1 MPVTTTPPTST
12 AVATSSPRLV
22 PLSAARLVGN
32 GLFRFVYPFLGVVA
46 VDVGLGEG
54 AEGLLITGLAVGG
67 MLVPTATRLL
77 LGEKDA
83 PRGSAARGLVALAL
97 GTVVLGLLAPPLAGV
112 ATWLGIGM
120 AMLGMVVLGLAK
132 PLLDV
137 GSMTYVSARIPYE
150 RRGRALSIMELTWA
164 GGLLLLA
171 PAGALADATS
181 WRVSLLLL
189 GALALAAVPLL
200 RRWMDD
206 DAATRALL
214 RTAAEEADAREAAT
228 DADVV
233 AADRARTRRSAA
245 LFLGVVLLL
254 FAALE
259 LTFGVVGLWLEDV
272 QQVDVGLLGV
282 FTAIGAVGELAGS
295 AFVVWAGDRLGKATT
310 TGIGLVAC
318 AVGFG
323 WLGVAPTLP
332 LALAGLAVGLF
343 GSETAIVAAIAL
355 ASEVDPQRRGIFLGR
370 MVAASSVSRA
380 LAGAAGPMLL
390 LRSGIG
396 TNTAIS
402 AVAALL
408 AVAVLAH
415 LVRQNP
421 RLRG

>member
-1 MPVTTTPPTST
+1 MSTSHPATT
-12 AVATSSPRLV
+12 VATPSPRLV
-22 PLSAARLVGN
+22 PLSASRLVGN
-32 GLFRFVYPFLGVVA
+32 GLFRFVYPFLGIVA
-46 VDVGLGEG
+46 VDVGLGAG

-67 MLVPTATRLL
+67 MLVPSVTRLL
-77 LGEKDA
+77 VGERDA
-83 PRGSAARGLVALAL
+83 PRGSAVRGLVALAL

-112 ATWLGIGM
+112 AGWLGIGT
-120 AMLGMVVLGLAK
+120 ALVGVVVLGLAK

-137 GSMTYVSARIPYE
+137 GSMTYVSARVPYA

-171 PAGALADATS
+171 PAGALAEATS
-181 WRVSLLLL
+181 WRVALLLL
-189 GALALAAVPLL
+189 GALALLAVPLL

-214 RTAAEEADAREAAT
+214 REAADEADRRDAAA
-228 DADVV
+228 DAAVV
-233 AADRARTRRSAA
+233 AADRDRTRRSAV
-245 LFLGVVLLL
+245 LFLTVVVLL

-323 WLGVAPTLP
+323 WLGVAPSLP
-332 LALAGLAVGLF
+332 LALVGLAVGLF
-343 GSETAIVAAIAL
+343 GSESAIVAAIAL
-355 ASEVDPQRRGIFLGR
+355 ASEVDPHRRGIFLGR

-402 AVAALL
+402 AVAALA
-408 AVAVLAH
+408 AVAVLVR
-415 LVRQNP
+415 LVRHDP

>member
-1 MPVTTTPPTST
+1 MPVSSSAAATTAS
-12 AVATSSPRLV
+12 SSPRLV
-22 PLSAARLVGN
+22 PLSASRLVGN
-32 GLFRFVYPFLGVVA
+32 GLFRFVYPFLGIVA
-46 VDVGLGEG
+46 VDVGLGAG

-67 MLVPTATRLL
+67 MLVPSATRLL
-77 LGEKDA
+77 LGERDA
-83 PRGSAARGLVALAL
+83 PRGSAVRGLVALAL
-97 GTVVLGLLAPPLAGV
+97 GTVLLGLLAPPLAGI
-112 ATWLGIGM
+112 AGWLGIAM
-120 AMLGMVVLGLAK
+120 AIAGVVVLGLAK

-137 GSMTYVSARIPYE
+137 GSMTYVSARVPYE

-171 PAGALADATS
+171 PAGALAEATS

-189 GALALAAVPLL
+189 GGLALLAVPLL

-214 RTAAEEADAREAAT
+214 RAAAEEDDRRDAAT
-228 DADVV
+228 DDATL
-233 AADRARTRRSAA
+233 AADRARTKRSAA
-245 LFLGVVLLL
+245 LFLIIVVLL

-272 QQVDVGLLGV
+272 QQVEVALLGA
-282 FTAIGAVGELAGS
+282 FTAIGALGELAGS
-295 AFVVWAGDRLGKATT
+295 AFVVSAGDRLGKATT

-332 LALAGLAVGLF
+332 LALAGLALGLF
-343 GSETAIVAAIAL
+343 GSESAIVAAIAL

-402 AVAALL
+402 AVAALA
-408 AVAVLAH
+408 AVAVLAR

>member
-1 MPVTTTPPTST
+1 MSTRTST
-12 AVATSSPRLV
+12 ATASPRLV
-22 PLSAARLVGN
+22 PLSASRLVGN

-46 VDVGLGEG
+46 VDVGLGQG

-67 MLVPTATRLL
+67 MLTPTATRWL
-77 LGEKDA
+77 LGERDA
-83 PRGSAARGLVALAL
+83 PRGSAVRGLVALAL
-97 GTVVLGLLAPPLAGV
+97 ATVVLGGLAPTLAGV
-112 ATWLGIGM
+112 ATGLGI
-120 AMLGMVVLGLAK
+120 AAALVGMVVLGLAK

-137 GSMTYVSARIPYE
+137 GSMTYVSARIPYA

-171 PAGALADATS
+171 PAGMLADATS
-181 WRVSLLLL
+181 WQLALLLL
-189 GALALAAVPLL
+189 GGLALVAVPLL
-200 RRWMDD
+200 RRWLDD

-214 RTAAEEADAREAAT
+214 DEARNRALR
-228 DADVV
+228 DVPEV
-233 AADRARTRRSAA
+233 DDVEQAIERRRARGSMLR
-245 LFLGVVLLL
+245 FLVVVVLL
-254 FAALE
+254 FGALE

-272 QQVDVGLLGV
+272 QQVQVGLLGV
-282 FTAIGAVGELAGS
+282 FTAIGALGELVGS
-295 AFVVWAGDRLGKATT
+295 GFVVVASDRIGKATT

-332 LALAGLAVGLF
+332 LALLGLAVGLF

-355 ASEVDPQRRGIFLGR
+355 ASEIDPHRRGIFLGR

-390 LRSGIG
+390 LNAGIG

-402 AVAALL
+402 AVGALL
-408 AVAVLAH
+408 AVVVLAH
-415 LVRQNP
+415 LVRRDP
-421 RLRG
+421 RLQG

>member
-1 MPVTTTPPTST
+1 MPATST
-12 AVATSSPRLV
+12 ATASPRLV
-22 PLSAARLVGN
+22 PLSLTRLVGN
-32 GLFRFVYPFLGVVA
+32 GMFRFVYPFLGVVA
-46 VDVGLGEG
+46 VDVGLGAG

-67 MLVPTATRLL
+67 MLVPAATRLL
-77 LGEKDA
+77 LGERDA
-83 PRGSAARGLVALAL
+83 PRGSAVRGLLLLAV
-97 GTVVLGLLAPPLAGV
+97 GTVLLGALAPPTAARAG
-112 ATWLGIGM
+112 ALGI
-120 AMLGMVVLGLAK
+120 AVALLGTVVLGLAK

-137 GSMTYVSARIPYE
+137 GSMTYVSARIPYA

-189 GALALAAVPLL
+189 GALSLAAVPLL

-214 RTAAEEADAREAAT
+214 
-228 DADVV
+228 
-233 AADRARTRRSAA
+233 DRARDDAERGGTRDDPPGARDRTRPGGRRRSSI
-245 LFLGVVLLL
+245 LFLVVVVLL

-272 QQVDVGLLGV
+272 QQVDVALLGV

-295 AFVVWAGDRLGKATT
+295 GFVVWAGDRLGKATT

-318 AVGFG
+318 AAGFA

-343 GSETAIVAAIAL
+343 GSESAIVAAIAL
-355 ASEVDPQRRGIFLGR
+355 ASEVEPHRRGIFLGR

-396 TNTAIS
+396 ANTALS
-402 AVAALL
+402 AVAALV
-408 AVAVLAH
+408 AVAVLAR
-415 LVRQNP
+415 LVRRDP

>member
-1 MPVTTTPPTST
+1 MLVRTTPTT
-12 AVATSSPRLV
+12 ATATTSPRLV
-22 PLSAARLVGN
+22 PLSLTRLVGN

-46 VDVGLGEG
+46 VDVGLGAG

-77 LGEKDA
+77 VGERDA
-83 PRGSAARGLVALAL
+83 PRGSAVRGLVLLGL
-97 GTVVLGLLAPPLAGV
+97 GTVLLGGLAPPVAGTV
-112 ATWLGIGM
+112 GVLGI
-120 AMLGMVVLGLAK
+120 AVALLGTVVLGLAK

-137 GSMTYVSARIPYE
+137 GSMTYVSARIPYA

-189 GALALAAVPLL
+189 GGMALASVPVL

-206 DAATRALL
+206 DAATRSLL
-214 RTAAEEADAREAAT
+214 TRGTGEGRHDAAPLT
-228 DADVV
+228 DAPGED
-233 AADRARTRRSAA
+233 AGSRRSAV
-245 LFLGVVLLL
+245 LFLTVVVLL

-272 QQVDVGLLGV
+272 QQVDVALLGV
-282 FTAIGAVGELAGS
+282 FTAIGAIGELAGS
-295 AFVVWAGDRLGKATT
+295 GFVVWAGDRLGKGTT
-310 TGIGLVAC
+310 TAMGLVAC
-318 AVGFG
+318 AIGFG
-323 WLGVAPTLP
+323 WLGIAPTLP
-332 LALAGLAVGLF
+332 TALVGLAVGLF
-343 GSETAIVAAIAL
+343 GSESAIVAAIAL
-355 ASEVDPQRRGIFLGR
+355 ASEVEPHRRGIFLGR

-402 AVAALL
+402 AVAAL
-408 AVAVLAH
+408 VAVVVLAR
-415 LVRQNP
+415 LLQRDP

>member
-1 MPVTTTPPTST
+1 MSTSHPATT
-12 AVATSSPRLV
+12 VATPSPRLV
-22 PLSAARLVGN
+22 PLSASRLVGN
-32 GLFRFVYPFLGVVA
+32 GLFRFVYPFLGIVA
-46 VDVGLGEG
+46 VDVGLGAG

-67 MLVPTATRLL
+67 MLVPSVTRLL
-77 LGEKDA
+77 VGERDA
-83 PRGSAARGLVALAL
+83 PRGSAVRGLVALAL

-112 ATWLGIGM
+112 AGWLGIGT
-120 AMLGMVVLGLAK
+120 ALVGVVVLGLAK

-137 GSMTYVSARIPYE
+137 GSMTYVSARVPYA

-171 PAGALADATS
+171 PAGALAEATS
-181 WRVSLLLL
+181 WRVALLLL
-189 GALALAAVPLL
+189 GALALLAVPLL

-214 RTAAEEADAREAAT
+214 REAADDADRRDAAADAA
-228 DADVV
+228 VV
-233 AADRARTRRSAA
+233 AADRDRTRRSAV
-245 LFLGVVLLL
+245 LFLTVVVLL

-323 WLGVAPTLP
+323 WLGVAPSLP
-332 LALAGLAVGLF
+332 LALVGLAVGLF
-343 GSETAIVAAIAL
+343 GSESAIVAAIAL
-355 ASEVDPQRRGIFLGR
+355 ASEVDPHRRGIFLGR

-402 AVAALL
+402 AVAALA
-408 AVAVLAH
+408 AVAVLVR
-415 LVRQNP
+415 LVRHDP